1 METKVSIV
9 NHTKYCLRFWLHL
22 AKNLTA
28 HDACSE
34 NLNRLSDRKC
44 IVLNFSNFEFF
55 INFAAAAFLRDC
67 FDIKSLNY
75 FIYYGKIIISV
86 AVNMFIINKR

>member
-1 METKVSIV
+1 M
-9 NHTKYCLRFWLHL
+9 
-22 AKNLTA
+22 
-28 HDACSE
+28 D
-34 NLNRLSDRKC
+34 NRLELPEHRRVFYL
-44 IVLNFSNFEFF
+44 IFEFF